1 LQPAADGVT
10 MTGSRTALRPG
21 WAFASWKRDIASEDR
36 MRQSRLSSR
45 YFLAESDPHDERAT
59 FGEEIAQGLRAA
71 RKWIPCRFM
80 YDQAGSG
87 LFEEICDLPEY
98 YVTRAERQILEDHS
112 DEIAGSFAEPVSL
125 AELGS
130 GSSLKTRLL
139 IEAFLRR
146 QGTLRYVPVD
156 ISRSMLDE
164 SARELLDDYGGL
176 EIHAIASEYVDG
188 LRRVGGETERPKLIA
203 WLGSNV
209 GNFDRAAASRFL
221 RRIRDAMGERDR
233 LLLGVDL
240 RKDRAVLEAAYDDAA
255 GVTARFN
262 LNLLERINRDLDG
275 GFDVGA
281 RCRSGLSTSSWIS
294 RPARRS
300 TPRTPTSTRSTRSRP
315 SPRRQTSRSS
325 AAGSTC
331 TATSASTCCAGS
343 RPRRHM
349 PTTTKA
355 RNRCR
360 FRASLGRGFFCLQGM
375 WRSRRRGVR
384 KSQKNLRPT
393 GMSRARSTGALTR
406 SRAPPR
412 SPPCR
417 PRSCPRE

>member
-1 LQPAADGVT
+1 

-281 RCRSGLSTSSWIS
+281 FAHRARYLEDEGRVVLELVS
-294 RPARRS
+294 RRDQQVQIGALDLVVDL
-300 TPRTPTSTRSTRSRP
+300 
-315 SPRRQTSRSS
+315 
-325 AAGSTC
+325 AAGEAIHTEDSYKYSFDEV
-331 TATSASTCCAGS
+331 AALAAAADLEIE
-343 RPRRHM
+343 RRWLDVHGY
-349 PTTTKA
+349 
-355 RNRCR
+355 
-360 FRASLGRGFFCLQGM
+360 FSLHLL
-375 WRSRRRGVR
+375 RR
-384 KSQKNLRPT
+384 
-393 GMSRARSTGALTR
+393 
-406 SRAPPR
+406 
-412 SPPCR
+412 
-417 PRSCPRE
+417 